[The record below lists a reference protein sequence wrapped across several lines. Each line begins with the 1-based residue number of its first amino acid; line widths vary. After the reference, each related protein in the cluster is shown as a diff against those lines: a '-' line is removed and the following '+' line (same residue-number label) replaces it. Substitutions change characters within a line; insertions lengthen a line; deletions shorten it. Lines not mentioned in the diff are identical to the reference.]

1 VSWLFDLI
9 GDVLMHFLDRY
20 RNDARPVRTRQ
31 PRTDRQANTFWSI
44 VVVLLLVAIGVAGWF
59 LLT

>member
-1 VSWLFDLI
+1 LI